1 MNNLKSTLLSNA
13 MKVMQS
19 DTARKVMESEKFQQ
33 AMAFAFRTTFKV
45 KSGLDNSKKK
55 VASTLNLVTKE
66 EVRDLRRSVE
76 RLERRL
82 RKAEKK
88 TKKSK
93 KSDG

>member
-1 MNNLKSTLLSNA
+1 MKEKLMSGA

-19 DTARKVMESEKFQQ
+19 DTARKVMSSQQFQN

-45 KSGLDNSKKK
+45 RNEVDNAKKK
-55 VASTLNLVTKE
+55 VANTFNLVTRD
-66 EVRDLRRSVE
+66 EVRELRRSVE

-88 TKKSK
+88 KPEAE
-93 KSDG
+93 DQD